1 MGCTDC
7 AQKRRAGKPSFAQRL
22 KDCERDSQLAIGVAM
37 IALYLAWS
45 CYDTVKA
52 LRSEASNA

>member
-1 MGCTDC
+1 MTGCTAC
-7 AQKRRAGKPSFAQRL
+7 AEKRKGRPSFAQRL

-52 LRSEASNA
+52 LRSEMPHA